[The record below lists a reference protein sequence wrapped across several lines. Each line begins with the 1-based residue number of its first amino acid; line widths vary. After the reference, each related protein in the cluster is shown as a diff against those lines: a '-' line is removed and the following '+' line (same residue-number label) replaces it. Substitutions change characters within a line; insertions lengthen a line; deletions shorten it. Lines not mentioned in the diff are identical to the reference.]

1 MKMIGKWSR
10 KKIEIANDINKAK
23 HEEREEKKDD
33 LNKTPSVGVSLFRK
47 CDELK

>member
-10 KKIEIANDINKAK
+10 EKKIEIANDINKAK
-23 HEEREEKKDD
+23 HEEREKKIV